1 VIRRAATYATLA
13 ACASLAT
20 FAKSALADPQWD
32 VGLTSG
38 VAGLGRPGSFWSNTA
53 YYGSIRGNLIFGRSS
68 EHDVGVGP
76 ALEVATTNF
85 DDLRLLGGA
94 TAVLPLGDLFAVSA
108 TPSVYVRAHDDT
120 TSPGV
125 SGRLFLG
132 FKSYN
137 YESAYA
143 MGAGLLLGFDQDLG
157 GSKEHAAVVAVQLDA
172 LIVALPFALVYQLIR
187 GPTR

>member
-1 VIRRAATYATLA
+1 VIRRAAASATLA

-20 FAKSALADPQWD
+20 TALADPQWD

-38 VAGLGRPGSFWSNTA
+38 VAGRGRPGSFWSDTA
-53 YYGSIRGNLIFGRSS
+53 YYGSIRGDLIFGRSS

-76 ALEVATTNF
+76 ALEIATTDF

-108 TPSVYVRAHDDT
+108 TPSAYVRAHDDT
-120 TSPGV
+120 TSAGV

-143 MGAGLLLGFDQDLG
+143 MGAGLLLGYDQDLG
-157 GSKEHAAVVAVQLDA
+157 GSKEHAAIVAVQLDA

-187 GPTR
+187 GPTH

>member
-1 VIRRAATYATLA
+1 MIRRAAASATLA

-20 FAKSALADPQWD
+20 TALADPQWD

-38 VAGLGRPGSFWSNTA
+38 VAGRGRPGSFWSDTA
-53 YYGSIRGNLIFGRSS
+53 YYGSIRGDLIFGRSS

-76 ALEVATTNF
+76 ALEIATTDF

-108 TPSVYVRAHDDT
+108 TPSAYVRAHDDT
-120 TSPGV
+120 TSAGV

-187 GPTR
+187 GPTH